1 MLVRQIIEVLQ
12 ERYSPETELFIE
24 WWDKEGIEYSMGE
37 AINND
42 VWARAV
48 EIAEDGDQSYPN
60 SMISEML
67 SNSIDY
73 ANGEYND

>member
-12 ERYSPETELFIE
+12 ERYSPETELFID
-24 WWDKEGIEYSMGE
+24 WWDKEHIEYSTGETMG
-37 AINND
+37 ND

-67 SNSIDY
+67 FDAVAY
-73 ANGEYND
+73 AREESDE